1 MRGRAGR
8 SLSDRP
14 GKADSSE
21 ARPILYLSEVD
32 VRKYSFL
39 WMLFP
44 ALLLYTVFI
53 AYPFF
58 SSLGL
63 SFYDWPGI
71 GPKKFIGLSNYKNI
85 LSGFMAPEFYR
96 ALGHNIVF
104 FIWSLILSVVPG
116 LFFAFLL
123 SADIKGTKFLKVIYF
138 FPNTLAIVV
147 VGFLWGL
154 LLNPQWGL
162 VNQLF
167 RVLGLGFLAKPWLGN
182 TSTALP
188 TIIFVT
194 AWRGLGF
201 YILVYLAA
209 ILGIDREMTEAA
221 RIDGATE
228 MQIAGRII
236 LPHLLPIIATTSM
249 LKFIWTFNIFDIV
262 YAMEGTQGGPAGST
276 DVLGTLF
283 YRIAFGGL
291 GSSQVGMGL
300 GATVVTLIFLLV
312 FPVSIFYVFIV
323 EKRVERGE

>member
-1 MRGRAGR
+1 
-8 SLSDRP
+8 
-14 GKADSSE
+14 
-21 ARPILYLSEVD
+21 
-32 VRKYSFL
+32 
-39 WMLFP
+39 
-44 ALLLYTVFI
+44 
-53 AYPFF
+53 
-58 SSLGL
+58 
-63 SFYDWPGI
+63 
-71 GPKKFIGLSNYKNI
+71 
-85 LSGFMAPEFYR
+85 
-96 ALGHNIVF
+96 
-104 FIWSLILSVVPG
+104 
-116 LFFAFLL
+116 
-123 SADIKGTKFLKVIYF
+123 
-138 FPNTLAIVV
+138 
-147 VGFLWGL
+147 
-154 LLNPQWGL
+154 
-162 VNQLF
+162 
-167 RVLGLGFLAKPWLGN
+167 
-182 TSTALP
+182 
-188 TIIFVT
+188 
-194 AWRGLGF
+194 
-201 YILVYLAA
+201 VYLAA